1 MGGCVLLPLFFLM
14 LLTIGGQTCVAT
26 KDCSIYYS
34 VLSRSFV
41 RCFLGNSPNDNISAL
56 VNIQHSNFAF
66 TSRVDFVV
74 LDELVGCEATFGLQF
89 RQTCSFLQCLGLFE
103 LLPDTKTSLEHC
115 VPSPR
120 LLSVIGLPGS
130 LLCFP
135 MGLVHFFL
143 YFPTQKR
150 PEIWPSFLPMMVKG
164 FLLHPIMG
172 IIIVFHQLLLWLICH
187 LRQFLL
193 LSYSICVCSV
203 TLNQAYSVFAN

>member
-14 LLTIGGQTCVAT
+14 SLTIGGQTCVAT

-41 RCFLGNSPNDNISAL
+41 RRFLGNSPNDNISAL

-103 LLPDTKTSLEHC
+103 LLPDTKISLAGI
-115 VPSPR
+115 
-120 LLSVIGLPGS
+120 LS
-130 LLCFP
+130 LC
-135 MGLVHFFL
+135 
-143 YFPTQKR
+143 Q
-150 PEIWPSFLPMMVKG
+150 
-164 FLLHPIMG
+164 
-172 IIIVFHQLLLWLICH
+172 
-187 LRQFLL
+187 
-193 LSYSICVCSV
+193 
-203 TLNQAYSVFAN
+203 